1 MLEMLSIIIT
11 SGVISIILFQ
21 SLVIAP
27 DINRLLSKEIASKF
41 LRHIWPKF
49 FIVVFVLCLVN
60 SVLMY
65 FSLLIFSKEIFIS
78 LLNCGLMLFCF
89 LITPT
94 INRAKDQSNERLWR
108 YLHILT
114 ILITLVVLIFNVYLI
129 L

>member
-1 MLEMLSIIIT
+1 MLEILSIIVT
-11 SGVISIILFQ
+11 SGVIFLILFQ
-21 SLVIAP
+21 SFVIAP
-27 DINRLLSKEIASKF
+27 DINKVIIKESASKF

-49 FIVVFVLCLVN
+49 FVIIFVLCLIN
-60 SVLMY
+60 SAVMY
-65 FSLLIFSKEIFIS
+65 FSVLIFSKEIFLS
-78 LLNCGLMLFCF
+78 VVNAGLMLFCF

-94 INRAKDQSNERLWR
+94 INRTKDQSNDKLWR

>member
-1 MLEMLSIIIT
+1 
-11 SGVISIILFQ
+11 V
-21 SLVIAP
+21 
-27 DINRLLSKEIASKF
+27 
-41 LRHIWPKF
+41 
-49 FIVVFVLCLVN
+49 FILCLVN

>member
-1 MLEMLSIIIT
+1 MLETLSIIIT
-11 SGVISIILFQ
+11 SGVTSIILFQ
-21 SLVIAP
+21 SFVIAP
-27 DINRLLSKEIASKF
+27 DINRKLSKESASKF

-49 FIVVFVLCLVN
+49 FIVISFLCLIN

-65 FSLLIFSKEIFIS
+65 FSVLIFSKEIFIS
-78 LLNCGLMLFCF
+78 ILNCALMLFCF

-114 ILITLVVLIFNVYLI
+114 ILITLAVLIFNIYLI